1 VNREDRFVMSHR
13 PYAVDLSSWKRGELN
28 PRHTGEGDPYLHQH
42 QTIDAIWFR
51 RKKGVTVAHLG
62 MLWDFSEADNAADF
76 LRLHNDGR
84 YGGNWIA
91 AWDGER
97 CWTQN
102 PAPKTDLDR
111 YAETLD
117 AALTGLLND
126 KATPEG
132 YDDGWWTF
140 R

>member
-1 VNREDRFVMSHR
+1 VDRFVMSHR
-13 PYAVDLSSWKRGELN
+13 PYAVDLSSWRRGEWQMAHDGH
-28 PRHTGEGDPYLHQH
+28 RYADQEMT
-42 QTIDAIWFR
+42 AIWFR
-51 RKKGVTVAHLG
+51 RKQGVTVAHLG
-62 MLWDFSEADNAADF
+62 TLWDHSDADNAADM
-76 LRLHNDGR
+76 LRLHDDGR

-111 YAETLD
+111 HAEVLD
-117 AALTGLLND
+117 AALVRLLCD
-126 KATPEG
+126 KTTPEG